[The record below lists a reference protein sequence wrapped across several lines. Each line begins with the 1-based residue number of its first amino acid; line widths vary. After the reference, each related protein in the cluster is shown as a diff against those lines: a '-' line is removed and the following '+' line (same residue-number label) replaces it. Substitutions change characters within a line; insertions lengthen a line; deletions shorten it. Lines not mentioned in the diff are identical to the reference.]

1 LPGIVGI
8 SVSRDA
14 GKISKLRKNGVGLF
28 RRRFYSGDH
37 MLRGMTAS
45 LRLPRNAR
53 KPARPLVDEERGAA
67 IVEMALVLPLLL
79 ALLMGVLV
87 YGQYFMLAH
96 SVQQA
101 ANDGARAAIVGL
113 DAADRRAVATRAV
126 GRSLQAVSGAHSVAV
141 SETSEAIT
149 VVVTY
154 TAPEESFLRS
164 SLIPSPTYVI
174 RSRATF
180 ELPVD

>member
-1 LPGIVGI
+1 
-8 SVSRDA
+8 
-14 GKISKLRKNGVGLF
+14 
-28 RRRFYSGDH
+28 
-37 MLRGMTAS
+37 
-45 LRLPRNAR
+45 
-53 KPARPLVDEERGAA
+53 
-67 IVEMALVLPLLL
+67 MALVLPLLL
-79 ALLMGVLV
+79 TLMMGMLV

-126 GRSLQAVSGAHSVAV
+126 ARSLLVSRGTHSVAV
-141 SETSEAIT
+141 SETTEAIT
-149 VVVTY
+149 VAVTF
-154 TAPEESFLRS
+154 TVPQGSLLRS
-164 SLIPSPTYVI
+164 AFVPSPGNVI

>member
-1 LPGIVGI
+1 MAGSIRL
-8 SVSRDA
+8 SRCVR
-14 GKISKLRKNGVGLF
+14 KIALTGLT
-28 RRRFYSGDH
+28 
-37 MLRGMTAS
+37 LARG
-45 LRLPRNAR
+45 
-53 KPARPLVDEERGAA
+53 ERGAA

-101 ANDGARAAIVGL
+101 ANDGARASIIGL
-113 DAADRRAVATRAV
+113 DAADRSAVASRAV
-126 GRSLQAVSGAHSVAV
+126 GRSLQAVGGTHSVAV

-149 VVVTY
+149 VAVAFTV
-154 TAPEESFLRS
+154 PQDSLLRS
-164 SLIPSPTYVI
+164 SFVPSPGTVI
-174 RSRATF
+174 RARATF

>member
-1 LPGIVGI
+1 MTGSIRLARRVRYP
-8 SVSRDA
+8 A
-14 GKISKLRKNGVGLF
+14 PNGLT
-28 RRRFYSGDH
+28 
-37 MLRGMTAS
+37 L
-45 LRLPRNAR
+45 AR
-53 KPARPLVDEERGAA
+53 EERGAA

-101 ANDGARAAIVGL
+101 ANDGARASIVGL

-126 GRSLQAVSGAHSVAV
+126 GRSLQAVRGTHAITV
-141 SETSEAIT
+141 SETAEAIT
-149 VVVTY
+149 VAVAFTV
-154 TAPEESFLRS
+154 PEDSFVRS
-164 SLIPSPTYVI
+164 AFVPSPGNIV
-174 RSRATF
+174 RARATF

>member
-1 LPGIVGI
+1 
-8 SVSRDA
+8 
-14 GKISKLRKNGVGLF
+14 
-28 RRRFYSGDH
+28 
-37 MLRGMTAS
+37 MLTDMTAF
-45 LRLPRNAR
+45 LRFPRRAR
-53 KPARPLVDEERGAA
+53 HPASPGVMFARAERGAA

-113 DAADRRAVATRAV
+113 DAADRRAVAARAV
-126 GRSLQAVSGAHSVAV
+126 ERSLQTVSGAHSVAV

-149 VVVTY
+149 VAVTF
-154 TAPEESFLRS
+154 TAPPDSFLRS
-164 SLIPSPTYVI
+164 ALIPSPTNFI